1 MNGTKTAVTS
11 LGIMGPGIAILVLLL
26 NQFVLKGSI
35 ISDADV
41 TSTIDAIT
49 SLVGLVT
56 GVIGR
61 WRASKVVDTIV

>member
-1 MNGTKTAVTS
+1 MNGTKSALNS
-11 LGIMGPGIAILVLLL
+11 MGIMGPGIAILVLLL

-49 SLVGLVT
+49 SLVGLVA
-56 GVIGR
+56 GIIGR